1 MESIQQITSN
11 EETKETSV
19 VDINELL
26 VMDIE
31 TQQGYIDTI
40 DMR

>member
-1 MESIQQITSN
+1 MESSKKVTSN

-26 VMDIE
+26 EMDVE
-31 TQQGYIDTI
+31 TQQGYNDTI
-40 DMR
+40 DTR